1 MFFIYCCKSFKIR
14 IKMEW
19 ININDRLPNDSDDV
33 LVWGEG
39 YCVGLA
45 WYWDEDGN
53 TKQGFYMEECGY
65 DGGEMELK
73 EWVTHWMPKP
83 LPPK

>member
-39 YCVGLA
+39 YC
-45 WYWDEDGN
+45 
-53 TKQGFYMEECGY
+53 FYMEECGY